1 MAAKSTPTTAR
12 IETYCFKARSS
23 IALPPRRML
32 GVPTLERR
40 LDAKIAL
47 LIPVLDL
54 NQARTFGENLSS
66 AQDPDRETR
75 NPPEDS

>member
-1 MAAKSTPTTAR
+1 
-12 IETYCFKARSS
+12 
-23 IALPPRRML
+23 ML
-32 GVPTLERR
+32 GVPTLEQR

-75 NPPEDS
+75 NPPEDSR